1 MELKVEI
8 SNIPLKNEKLDA
20 LIVFVAE
27 DTNVYGSGL
36 SGLPDELKKLLNASL
51 KLKVF
56 SGKKGSKQHF
66 VSGYTKIPQM
76 LAVGLGKKDEL
87 DTEALRRA
95 AGNAGKMLS
104 GLKAN
109 SVGFLLTSFFKES
122 TETDVGQVIVEGL
135 ALGAY
140 EFNVYKTKRNNK
152 SKVNFIKIHCCDP
165 EKITS
170 LKALKYGKIF
180 ADGTNLARTL
190 GNTPANDLKPKDI
203 AAEAKKIAKQY
214 NMECNVLE
222 EKDMKKLGMGMLL
235 GVSRGSI
242 EPAKLVVMEYR
253 HHKAKQK
260 VAFVGKGVTFDSG
273 GISLKPGKNMDEM
286 KFDMCGAA
294 AVLGAMKVIGQV
306 NPKLNIVAVI
316 PTTENLPDGNAQ
328 RPGDIVTAH
337 NGKRVEIL
345 NTDAEGRLILG
356 DALSYVVKEF
366 KPDAIVDLAT
376 LTGACISALG
386 HLTTAAITNN
396 DKLMEQVLNAGIK
409 SGDRVWQL
417 PSFPEYGESIKGKY
431 ADLQN
436 IGVGDSGTIIGGL
449 FLEHFINGTPWVHL
463 DIAGTSWNVK
473 HISYHPNSGA
483 TGVGVRLIVDLV
495 QNWKMLK

>member
-109 SVGFLLTSFFKES
+109 SVGFLLTSLFKES

-152 SKVNFIKIHCCDP
+152 SKVNIIKIHCCDP

-180 ADGTNLARTL
+180 ADGTNLAR
-190 GNTPANDLKPKDI
+190 
-203 AAEAKKIAKQY
+203 
-214 NMECNVLE
+214 
-222 EKDMKKLGMGMLL
+222 
-235 GVSRGSI
+235 
-242 EPAKLVVMEYR
+242 
-253 HHKAKQK
+253 
-260 VAFVGKGVTFDSG
+260 
-273 GISLKPGKNMDEM
+273 
-286 KFDMCGAA
+286 
-294 AVLGAMKVIGQV
+294 
-306 NPKLNIVAVI
+306 
-316 PTTENLPDGNAQ
+316 
-328 RPGDIVTAH
+328 
-337 NGKRVEIL
+337 
-345 NTDAEGRLILG
+345 
-356 DALSYVVKEF
+356 
-366 KPDAIVDLAT
+366 
-376 LTGACISALG
+376 
-386 HLTTAAITNN
+386 
-396 DKLMEQVLNAGIK
+396 
-409 SGDRVWQL
+409 
-417 PSFPEYGESIKGKY
+417 
-431 ADLQN
+431 
-436 IGVGDSGTIIGGL
+436 
-449 FLEHFINGTPWVHL
+449 
-463 DIAGTSWNVK
+463 
-473 HISYHPNSGA
+473 
-483 TGVGVRLIVDLV
+483 
-495 QNWKMLK
+495 